1 MARVPPRVRRHA
13 AARGMRI
20 RPPVQAR
27 RRVALLTAM
36 KTGFLDK
43 LIERLDKL
51 DPGSVQTHFLRLAQ
65 EKGLLETIF
74 HAIHEGII
82 VLEKGGRISYANRAA
97 EKLLGFS
104 AEQAAGNPI
113 RRYLREVDW
122 DRILDL
128 DAEEWSRLVSRE
140 IEISYPE
147 RRILDFYLVPLQTGG
162 AEEKGA
168 VLILRDVTRER
179 ESESRVIESERLQAI
194 TLLAAGVAHEIGN
207 PLNSLMIHLQLLS
220 RELERVPEPPRGELK
235 ELLDISRREVERL
248 DQIIMQFLRAL
259 RPAKPVFERTSL
271 REILDETLE
280 FLRHEISDRDVIV
293 EVEAA
298 DDLPMAL
305 VDRGQIKQV
314 FFNIIRNAIQAMNRG
329 GVLRITLASDDR
341 FVSAAFKDSGPGISA
356 EHLGH
361 IFEPYFTTKHDGS
374 GLGLM
379 IVQRIVRDHGGEIE
393 VHSELNAGTT
403 FTVYLPRDER
413 RIRLLH
419 ARSPEPASNASEA
432 PEASAAAVSSP
443 PGEHA

>member
-1 MARVPPRVRRHA
+1 
-13 AARGMRI
+13 MRTG
-20 RPPVQAR
+20 PPVQAR
-27 RRVALLTAM
+27 GLVALLTMM

-162 AEEKGA
+162 EEEKGA

-207 PLNSLMIHLQLLS
+207 PLNSLMIHLQLLD
-220 RELERVPEPPRGELK
+220 RELERVPEPTRAELK

-271 REILDETLE
+271 RQILDETLE

-341 FVSAAFKDSGPGISA
+341 FVSVAFKDSGPGISA

-413 RIRLLH
+413 RIRLLR
-419 ARSPEPASNASEA
+419 ARSPEPAPNGSEA
-432 PEASAAAVSSP
+432 QEVSPAEASTPS
-443 PGEHA
+443 GERA